1 VNMLPSLWP
10 GEVVSY
16 DPAARTCRVKIEG
29 ITDGSDTLPEA
40 VFNNALGDN
49 AATTEIRIL
58 VGDPVWLMFEGG
70 DARFPIIMGYRTPR
84 TGNTSGW
91 RRWQHANMQ
100 LIAEGTMLLTVGGT
114 QITITDG
121 LVAVTGAD
129 VTMDQNLTVDGNI
142 LSKSNITAVGDVADA
157 NGTKTMA
164 GMRAVY
170 NGHHHSNPSA
180 GDPTSS
186 M

>member
-1 VNMLPSLWP
+1 MNLLPGLYP

-16 DPAARTCRVKIEG
+16 DPDARSCRVRIEG

-49 AATTEIRIL
+49 AATTETRIL
-58 VGDPVWLMFEGG
+58 AGDTVWLMFEAG
-70 DARFPIIMGYRTPR
+70 DPRFPIIMGYRTPR
-84 TGNTSGW
+84 VANTSGW

-100 LIAEGTMLLTVGGT
+100 LIAEGTMLLTVGST
-114 QITITDG
+114 QVSVTDG

-129 VTMDQNLTVDGNI
+129 VTMDQDLTVTGRIVSHAD
-142 LSKSNITAVGDVADA
+142 ITAAGNVADA
-157 NGTKTMA
+157 GGAKTMS
-164 GMRAVY
+164 GMRDVFNAHRHP
-170 NGHHHSNPSA
+170 GT
-180 GDPTSS
+180 DEPTTQ